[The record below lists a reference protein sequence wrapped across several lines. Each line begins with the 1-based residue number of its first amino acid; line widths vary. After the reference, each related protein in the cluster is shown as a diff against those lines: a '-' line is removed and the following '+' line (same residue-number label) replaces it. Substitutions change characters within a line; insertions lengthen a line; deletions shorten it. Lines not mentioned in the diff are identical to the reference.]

1 MLSNLYNGYI
11 KSKGGRNE
19 KATRRNW
26 NRDYRDRKHR
36 MRNQAVITCEGH
48 NAKGNGIIHLDGIAQ
63 GETVTIKWASPVIG
77 QSDMTKT
84 LYCLNGSPRVGA
96 TSY

>member
-1 MLSNLYNGYI
+1 MKKLLAGIGIGIIGIVSIGC
-11 KSKGGRNE
+11 GNE
-19 KATRRNW
+19 IIEQPAIQTGQ
-26 NRDYRDRKHR
+26 
-36 MRNQAVITCEGH
+36 QAVITCEGH
-48 NAKGNGIIHLDGIAQ
+48 NDKGNGIIHLDGIAQ